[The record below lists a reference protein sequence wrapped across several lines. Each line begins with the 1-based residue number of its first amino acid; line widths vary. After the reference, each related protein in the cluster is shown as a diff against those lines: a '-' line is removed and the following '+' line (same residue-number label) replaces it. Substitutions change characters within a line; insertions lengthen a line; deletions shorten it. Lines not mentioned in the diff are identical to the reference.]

1 MFFRRYRQATLGCN
15 GLTCHW
21 IIICVKSN
29 FWIFLCWVKWRGEE
43 TQLTFTFSKSTMFK
57 VNKKNTRKHQNDVS
71 DVIIVNFEHISHFFS
86 SVSTVNFEQV
96 NASWGITNSYLTA
109 VQKEATNIAGNWPSK
124 VLRALG
130 KTRLRARFR
139 GWRGDGGERPSLFCN
154 HLFSFA
160 ITLKRY
166 ELGSSLINACKLS
179 TMHH

>member
-1 MFFRRYRQATLGCN
+1 M
-15 GLTCHW
+15 
-21 IIICVKSN
+21 
-29 FWIFLCWVKWRGEE
+29 KWREEE

-166 ELGSSLINACKLS
+166 ELGSSLINTCKLS